1 MAQPGTPGV
10 SKSLP
15 ALAASQVVMS
25 SYGGQM
31 ISQNTSMGG
40 VTVMEQDKL
49 KTISQ
54 SGLRKDKTNYM
65 VQTKCDEDDNIH

>member
-1 MAQPGTPGV
+1 MAQSGTPGV

-15 ALAASQVVMS
+15 ALAASQVVMY
-25 SYGGQM
+25 SYGGQT
-31 ISQNTSMGG
+31 ISQNTSMGE
-40 VTVMEQDKL
+40 VTVMERDKL
-49 KTISQ
+49 KTTSQ